1 MRWSSLSKVL
11 AALVGAALVAALAAA
26 ATKDAA
32 ATDAEREPAFCRSA
46 DVEHVVR
53 EFVNAFNR
61 GDARALPFSWVR
73 IRYQW
78 YAVSTAGRGGAL
90 RTHVEYTRRGLL
102 RYFAE
107 RHRRD
112 ERLELTRF
120 RYVGFSAAWGHF
132 AFTVR
137 RKAADLHGG
146 RWAPYVG
153 MGAVSC
159 LKRPTGLASWSMA
172 PAR

>member
-1 MRWSSLSKVL
+1 MRWSSLSKVI
-11 AALVGAALVAALAAA
+11 AALVGAAVIAAFAAA

-53 EFVNAFNR
+53 EFVDAFNR
-61 GDARALPFSWVR
+61 GDARALRFSWVR

-78 YAVSTAGRGGAL
+78 YAASVPAPDGSVRS
-90 RTHVEYTRRGLL
+90 HVEYTRRGLF
-102 RYFAE
+102 RYFAQ
-107 RHRRD
+107 RHRRH

-132 AFTVR
+132 AFSLR
-137 RKAADLHGG
+137 RKADDLAGG
-146 RWAPYVG
+146 RWSPYVG

-159 LKRPTGLASWSMA
+159 LKRPNGLASWSMA

>member
-1 MRWSSLSKVL
+1 MRWASLSKVI
-11 AALVGAALVAALAAA
+11 AALAGAALIAAFAAA

-32 ATDAEREPAFCRSA
+32 ATDAEREPAFCRAA

-53 EFVNAFNR
+53 DFVDTFNR
-61 GDARALPFSWVR
+61 GDIRDLAFTWVR
-73 IRYQW
+73 IRFQW
-78 YAVSTAGRGGAL
+78 YAASVNAPGGKL

-102 RYFAE
+102 RYLAE
-107 RHRRD
+107 RHRRH
-112 ERLELTRF
+112 ERLELTNF

-137 RKAADLHGG
+137 RKADDLHGG

-159 LKRPTGLASWSMA
+159 LKGPNGLASWSMA